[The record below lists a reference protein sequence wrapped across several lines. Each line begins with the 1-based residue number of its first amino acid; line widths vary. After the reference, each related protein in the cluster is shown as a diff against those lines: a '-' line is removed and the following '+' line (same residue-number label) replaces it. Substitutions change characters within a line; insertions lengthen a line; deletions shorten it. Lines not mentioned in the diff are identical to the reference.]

1 MLRSS
6 YVKAGPRAELESGRW
21 PASTAHAASG
31 PTRPSALRSSKS
43 QATRCAA
50 RAARRDC
57 STPGVAGVIA
67 PPSLSPAGDEFLT
80 AASFRGRSRW
90 RPRTSER
97 PTDARRDL
105 YLWLPTTRTR
115 SHGRHHHTRSPD
127 RPLARPLGRRVGG
140 LCRAGPRRAAGVRVL
155 PRAVRL
161 GPGHEVPTADDPQR
175 QQRPDPVGDDLTT
188 AEEPRHRANR
198 ARPQAE
204 LCVSDA
210 EAAGYLRAGGTVSST
225 PVRTAGRGE
234 KPLAARGMVEVAEGR
249 ADLVADVHGMMH
261 SADQRAAF
269 LERLGHL
276 NDDGVLLM
284 MIHNSASIVRNGMW
298 NALKNGHFAYYST
311 PALVRMADEIGL
323 VTIGAWPYALYN
335 NGTTM
340 LAFARRGSRW
350 GDQPAAV
357 TALVQQELDEGIADP
372 ARVASL
378 GRALTEGVA
387 SIRGYLDETRRQGL
401 VVGGYGAAS
410 RTASLLCSADVS
422 TDDWRSSPTRRCP
435 STGCRCP

>member
-1 MLRSS
+1 MTDTIQLAAPIDLWRDRWDGGSEG
-6 YVKAGPRAELESGRW
+6 YVVLDLGDQ
-21 PASTAHAASG
+21 PASDFFPKPDAPGPDPRYPLRMILSAS
-31 PTRPSALRSSKS
+31 S
-43 QATRCAA
+43 
-50 RAARRDC
+50 
-57 STPGVAGVIA
+57 
-67 PPSLSPAGDEFLT
+67 
-80 AASFRGRSRW
+80 
-90 RPRTSER
+90 
-97 PTDARRDL
+97 
-105 YLWLPTTRTR
+105 
-115 SHGRHHHTRSPD
+115 
-127 RPLARPLGRRVGG
+127 G
-140 LCRAGPRRAAGVRVL
+140 LIQL
-155 PRAVRL
+155 
-161 GPGHEVPTADDPQR
+161 EDDP
-175 QQRPDPVGDDLTT
+175 TT
-188 AEEPRHRANR
+188 AEEPIGVEPAALVR
-198 ARPQAE
+198 QAE

-210 EAAGYLRAGGTVSST
+210 EAAGYLRAGGTVFEYPSPHGGSW
-225 PVRTAGRGE
+225 E
-234 KPLAARGMVEVAEGR
+234 KPLAARGVVEVTEGR

-261 SADQRAAF
+261 GADQRAAF

-323 VTIGAWPYALYN
+323 VTIGAWQYALYN

-357 TALVQQELDEGIADP
+357 TALVQQELDEGITDP

-422 TDDWRSSPTRRCP
+422 SDDMAVIADASVPKHGLSMPVNRIPIVSPADLVAARPDRVLLFVP
-435 STGCRCP
+435 DLLPEVRAALPEIEANGGRWVVLDPMPREIEPLA